1 MAGVANEMMRQHL
14 FDKAKEAEEQERY
27 GSMVA
32 CVDRLCRMFGKLS
45 NDERNLLSAACEGSR
60 KAAVRMMAEQ
70 EGNESDSGRQASKRL
85 PEDQVTEWK
94 AFSNATLLLID
105 RLLTE
110 VENQDVEAEVFYHK
124 MKGDYYHFL
133 TEISEGSEKEDS
145 MKKAHE
151 SYKTADEKAKELP
164 ATHPTRLGLALHWSV
179 FHYEI
184 RNDGKEAC
192 RVTKE
197 AYDAAVEL
205 VDGLEDEARKE
216 SASIMQLLRDNLT
229 LWTSEEE
236 DQGEN

>member
-1 MAGVANEMMRQHL
+1 MAESADEMRQRL
-14 FDKAKEAEEQERY
+14 FRDAKVAVEKEQY
-27 GSMVA
+27 VDMVRG
-32 CVDRLCRMFGKLS
+32 VGVLRSVFGKLS
-45 NDERNLLSAACEGSR
+45 DDERNLLSAACEGFRRSFLR
-60 KAAVRMMAEQ
+60 VIPVHEKD
-70 EGNESDSGRQASKRL
+70 ESDSWRQETKRMWEEKTGFKEVCGDVL
-85 PEDQVTEWK
+85 
-94 AFSNATLLLID
+94 SLINGI
-105 RLLTE
+105 LIE

-124 MKGDYYHFL
+124 MKGQYYHLL
-133 TEISEGSEKEDS
+133 TEISEGSEKEFS
-145 MKKAHE
+145 MKEAHE
-151 SYKTADEKAKELP
+151 SYKGGYEKAKELP
-164 ATHPTRLGLALHWSV
+164 STHPTRLGLALHWSV

-205 VDGLEDEARKE
+205 VDGLEDEARKD